1 MILYFT
7 GTGNS
12 KFVADYLAEHL
23 NDETI
28 SMNNIIKNSEKLV
41 CDSEKP
47 YIVVAPIYAWRYP
60 AVIEELLRKSE
71 LKGN

>member
-28 SMNNIIKNSEKLV
+28 SMNKIIKNSEKLV

-47 YIVVAPIYAWRYP
+47 YIVVAPIYA
-60 AVIEELLRKSE
+60 
-71 LKGN
+71 